1 MGKAPDHGTF
11 TLRRRWKAPAA
22 RVFAAWA
29 GPDRKACRSTG
40 PAGRGLAD
48 RRMDWRPGG
57 EEAPEGRFPFGMQ
70 SRLAARHRV
79 VEPGRRPVCAYDM
92 RVGGA
97 QHSVT
102 PGAPDPTVADDG
114 ATHVACTGQV
124 VCSDGE
130 GRAADRKHRAS
141 LQDGAIE
148 RTFGQGRLS

>member
-22 RVFAAWA
+22 RVFAAWP
-29 GPDRKACRSTG
+29 GPDRKARRFTG

-48 RRMDWRPGG
+48 GRMDLRPGG
-57 EEAPEGRFPFGMQ
+57 EEAPEGRFPSGRQ
-70 SRLAARHRV
+70 SRPAACHCV
-79 VEPGRRPVCAYDM
+79 LEPGRRPVCAYDM
-92 RVGGA
+92 RVDGA
-97 QHSVT
+97 QQPVT

-148 RTFGQGRLS
+148 STFGRERLS